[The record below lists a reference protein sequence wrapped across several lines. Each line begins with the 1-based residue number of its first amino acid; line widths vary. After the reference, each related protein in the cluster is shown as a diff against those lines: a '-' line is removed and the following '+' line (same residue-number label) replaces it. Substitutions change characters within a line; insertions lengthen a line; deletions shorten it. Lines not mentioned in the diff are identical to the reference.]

1 MRYILIVPRQHAGE
15 GEILIKRYENRKLYD
30 KDAGRYVTLAELA
43 KLIGKGREIRV
54 LDQKTGEDLTTLVLA
69 QVILELVK
77 EQTSSIPRQVL
88 SGLIRW
94 GTKPVEVWKGLVGPQ
109 DAASRAR
116 SEVERI
122 VSGLLGRGRLT
133 LEEALAL
140 RQDVTASVQRIVSD
154 AQHGLEL
161 RLRGLFEREQR
172 NGGVH
177 PSLHGLK
184 ERLLSFESLLGEPED
199 DDDRSKELKTVRTKG
214 SRGPKT
220 RRGSRGSARA

>member
-1 MRYILIVPRQHAGE
+1 MARQEAGAA
-15 GEILIKRYENRKLYD
+15 EILIKRYENRKLYD
-30 KDAGRYVTLAELA
+30 KDAGRYVTLSDLA

-69 QVILELVK
+69 QVILELIK
-77 EQTSSIPRQVL
+77 ERTSTIPRHVL
-88 SGLIRW
+88 SALIRW
-94 GTKPVEVWKGLVGPQ
+94 GIKPVEVWKGLPSPQ

-140 RQDVTASVQRIVSD
+140 RQDVTSSVQRIVSD
-154 AQHGLEL
+154 AQHGLEM
-161 RLRGLFEREQR
+161 RVRGLFEREQR

-184 ERLLSFESLLGEPED
+184 DRLLSFESLLGEPEEE
-199 DDDRSKELKTVRTKG
+199 DDRSTKPKAARVK
-214 SRGPKT
+214 SPRGPKT
-220 RRGSRGSARA
+220 RRNARKGAGA